1 MTTQPPAWRFT
12 GLHWESTHPVL
23 TACPLPG
30 DSGSQ
35 PGPETRRPAAPG
47 TRIAWILTGP
57 RACTGV
63 WTGADR
69 RPCPATAPVP
79 PGTTDAQCTACARAD
94 RGRQI
99 ARDKAPDDGRE
110 YLLYLAWFG
119 PGLIKIGLT
128 AADRGRDRLLEQ
140 GAITFTMLAV
150 GPYAAIR
157 QAEQAASAA
166 GLAAERI
173 TARSKTAAWPG
184 LPGPRERAA
193 LLAAARDR
201 LTNQV
206 SWPHRVKLVPD
217 GVSDQAQDFGLTG
230 QVPGSWQEVTA
241 IRDRAILAG
250 QIRFVVG
257 RRVLL
262 DTSAGPLLCDM
273 RRAAGRVIR
282 LVPGTGRLPA
292 PAGLGLVDS
301 PTPGGR
307 DDGQQPL
314 F

>member
-1 MTTQPPAWRFT
+1 VTTQSPAWRFT

-30 DSGSQ
+30 NSGDR
-35 PGPETRRPAAPG
+35 PGPEARRPAEPG
-47 TRIAWILTGP
+47 RLIAWILSEP

-63 WTGADR
+63 WTGDDR
-69 RPCPATAPVP
+69 RSCPATAILPSD
-79 PGTTDAQCTACARAD
+79 TTDAQCPACARAD

-99 ARDKAPDDGRE
+99 ARDRAPDDGRE
-110 YLLYLAWFG
+110 YVLYLAWFG

-140 GAITFTMLAV
+140 GAITFTRLAV
-150 GPYAAIR
+150 GPYGAVR

-173 TARSKTAAWPG
+173 STRSKTAAWPR
-184 LPGPRERAA
+184 LPSARERAES
-193 LLAAARDR
+193 LAAARDR
-201 LTNQV
+201 LIDQV
-206 SWPHRVKLVPD
+206 SWPYQARLISD
-217 GVSDQAQDFGLTG
+217 GVCDQAQDFGLTG
-230 QVPGSWQEVTA
+230 QVPSCWQEVTA
-241 IRDRAILAG
+241 MRDGAILAG

-257 RRVLL
+257 RYVLL
-262 DTSAGPLLCDM
+262 DTGAGPLLCDM
-273 RRAAGRVIR
+273 RRAAGRIIR
-282 LVPGTGRLPA
+282 LASSTGPVPV
-292 PAGLGLVDS
+292 PAGLALVDG
-301 PTPGGR
+301 PTLGGR